1 MYIDGIDYVDNKIVR
16 LLKDNARMTY
26 SDIASKIGLSR
37 TAVTTRIT
45 NLEKAGIIKGY
56 NTIVKTELLSFVLS
70 IETKLDVFEEW
81 KNALKDIPEVVSV
94 VQISGDCKLIAI
106 CQAKDIEVIRN
117 MVTELH
123 KSIGGIKVLNANSV
137 VDVIKDSQ
145 NIF

>member
-1 MYIDGIDYVDNKIVR
+1 MYINGIDYVDNKIVK
-16 LLKDNARMTY
+16 LLKDNARMSY
-26 SDIASKIGLSR
+26 SDIASEIGLSR